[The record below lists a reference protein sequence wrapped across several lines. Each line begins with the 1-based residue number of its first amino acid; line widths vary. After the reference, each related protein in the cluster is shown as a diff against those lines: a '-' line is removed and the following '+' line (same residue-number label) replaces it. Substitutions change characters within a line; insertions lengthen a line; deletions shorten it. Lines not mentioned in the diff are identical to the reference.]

1 MALRRRF
8 FSHLCVAST
17 ILGCSL
23 IGFAQ
28 QARGV
33 TTDRM
38 TDVFAIHQLKSR
50 YFRYLDTKQWA
61 EWRKLFTDDLVF
73 YADNSV
79 LPSSQK
85 PMQSG
90 GDNFVQFVSKQL
102 TGAVTVHHGHM
113 PEIEFTGPTTAR
125 GIWAMYDWVDNGPE
139 RGAIQ
144 GYGHYHEEYAK
155 GSDGEWRIRV
165 LRPTRL
171 RVDTMPGSRP
181 AGERPSPPPWSRTA
195 K

>member
-1 MALRRRF
+1 MASRRQLL
-8 FSHLCVAST
+8 SSLCVASA
-17 ILGCSL
+17 ILSSPLISL
-23 IGFAQ
+23 AQ
-28 QARGV
+28 TGRGV
-33 TTDRM
+33 TMDRM

-61 EWRKLFTDDLVF
+61 EWRKVFTDDLVF

-113 PEIEFTGPTTAR
+113 PEIEFTGPSSAR
-125 GIWAMYDWVDNGPE
+125 GIWAM
-139 RGAIQ
+139 
-144 GYGHYHEEYAK
+144 
-155 GSDGEWRIRV
+155 
-165 LRPTRL
+165 
-171 RVDTMPGSRP
+171 
-181 AGERPSPPPWSRTA
+181 
-195 K
+195 